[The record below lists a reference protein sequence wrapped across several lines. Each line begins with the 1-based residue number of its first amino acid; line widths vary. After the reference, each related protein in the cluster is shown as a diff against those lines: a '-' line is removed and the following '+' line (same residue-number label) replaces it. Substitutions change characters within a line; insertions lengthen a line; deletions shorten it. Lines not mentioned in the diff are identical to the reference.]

1 MLIPNSRDL
10 QILWEQQKKRGKIWI
25 RRRSMKNI
33 GWSIVMSWKGRSRW
47 ICLKKCAEIY
57 AGSAVEEGR
66 KEVGYEED
74 ENDGVIG
81 VIKN

>member
-1 MLIPNSRDL
+1 
-10 QILWEQQKKRGKIWI
+10 
-25 RRRSMKNI
+25 MKNI

>member
-1 MLIPNSRDL
+1 
-10 QILWEQQKKRGKIWI
+10 
-25 RRRSMKNI
+25 
-33 GWSIVMSWKGRSRW
+33 MSWKGRSRW
-47 ICLKKCAEIY
+47 ICLKKCAEIN